1 MTGTAVLFT
10 LLLQASAPFER
21 SQEVLMGDTLYSVLP
36 LDAIPAI
43 DEPQFVPVAVA
54 DTFLAPTEMIIGVSI
69 DGDDRAY
76 SAWQLD
82 EHEIVNDV
90 VGGVPIAVTW

>member
-1 MTGTAVLFT
+1 MAGTAMMILF
-10 LLLQASAPFER
+10 LLQAAAPFER
-21 SQEVLMGDTLYSVLP
+21 SQEALMGDTLYTVLP

-43 DEPQFVPVAVA
+43 DEPQFVTVSVA
-54 DTFLAPTEMIIGVSI
+54 DTFLSETEMVIGVSI
-69 DGDDRAY
+69 DGDERAY

-90 VGGVPIAVTW
+90 VGGVPIAATW

>member
-1 MTGTAVLFT
+1 MTGSAMMILF
-10 LLLQASAPFER
+10 LLQAAAPFER
-21 SQEVLMGDTLYSVLP
+21 SQEALMGDTLYTVLP

-43 DEPQFVPVAVA
+43 DEPQFVTVSAA
-54 DTFLAPTEMIIGVSI
+54 DTFLRATEMVIGVAI
-69 DGDDRAY
+69 DGDERAY

-90 VGGVPIAVTW
+90 VGGVPIAATW